1 MACSIKAKPGLDL
14 LMGHKPWIGSYKQQL
29 KYHQASYSCFSKT
42 PTLPILG
49 LQSRDKAAM
58 LVVKSI
64 IFFLRIYIMKM
75 CSLPRGEKCF
85 VLDPARTW
93 PP

>member
-1 MACSIKAKPGLDL
+1 MAANSRLCAYSN
-14 LMGHKPWIGSYKQQL
+14 
-29 KYHQASYSCFSKT
+29 KYGSCFSKMS
-42 PTLPILG
+42 TLPILG

-93 PP
+93 SP

>member
-1 MACSIKAKPGLDL
+1 
-14 LMGHKPWIGSYKQQL
+14 MGANSRLCAYSN
-29 KYHQASYSCFSKT
+29 KYGSCFSKT
-42 PTLPILG
+42 STLPILG

-64 IFFLRIYIMKM
+64 IFFLRIYIVKM

-93 PP
+93 SP